1 MAGPGPGRRYAAV
14 VLAGGTSRRWG
25 GIDKTAADL
34 AGRPVLAH
42 VVQGL
47 PADLPVVVVGPAGH
61 PFADLADPARV
72 RWTREDPPGGGPV
85 AGLAAGLA
93 ALRSAGFEDGDDVVL
108 LAGDLPDAGSAVPR
122 LLAAL
127 REPAAAE
134 PVDVAVG
141 VDPQGRRQPLLAAYR
156 LAPLRAVLAAD
167 AARGLPT
174 GGRAMR
180 ELLGRLR
187 VREVPVSA
195 AEAFDLDT
203 PADLDALQ
211 VRIRTGTGHR
221 ERRPRA

>member
-1 MAGPGPGRRYAAV
+1 M
-14 VLAGGTSRRWG
+14 LAGGASRRWG

-42 VVQGL
+42 AVQGL

-85 AGLAAGLA
+85 AGLVAGLA
-93 ALRSAGFEDGDDVVL
+93 ALRSAGMVDPDDVVL

-127 REPAAAE
+127 REPPEGE

-141 VDPQGRRQPLLAAYR
+141 VAPRGRRQPLLAVYR
-156 LAPLRAVLAAD
+156 LAPLQALLAAD
-167 AARGLPT
+167 AARGLPP

-180 ELLGRLR
+180 ELLDRLR
-187 VREVPVSA
+187 VQEVAVSA

-203 PADLDALQ
+203 PADLDALRST
-211 VRIRTGTGHR
+211 VHPRGLGS
-221 ERRPRA
+221 RP